1 MKSMLFLNWVAL
13 QTWHMAI
20 KSIETTPNPNSMK
33 LNLVTSVEGRPSTFT
48 TQQIDGCPLPFIK
61 LLEIAGVQ
69 SIFVC
74 NDFVTVNRNPTA
86 DWQPILDAAN
96 RCLSGNDELEQAT
109 SQRQAAEKDG
119 QVSVFVQTFR
129 SIPIQVKVVGGNEER
144 RLSLGARFNDAAMRI
159 QDATG
164 SDFLKERY
172 WAEAG
177 VRYGTA
183 AEVAQE
189 VFEEITGVIDDKSLA
204 DMELKA
210 LGQVVPNVVP
220 TSQEVLR
227 EQLASSDW
235 SVRLKAVQD
244 MGTDEAVLPL
254 LITALNDDHHQVRR
268 LAAAALGASGNS
280 AAVEPLCQALLNDTS
295 VGVKRTAGD
304 ALSDLGDVAAEQSM
318 CEALSDKNK
327 LVRWRAARFLAEVG
341 SASSLPALQAR
352 QNDSEF
358 EVRLEI
364 ETAIQRISGGGL
376 GAAPAW
382 KRIVENA

>member
-1 MKSMLFLNWVAL
+1 
-13 QTWHMAI
+13 
-20 KSIETTPNPNSMK
+20 MK
-33 LNLVTSVEGRPSTFT
+33 LNLVTSVEGKPSTFT
-48 TQQIDGCPLPFIK
+48 TQNSDGCPPTFIK

-74 NDFVTVNRNPTA
+74 NDFVTVNRNPTS

-96 RCLSGNDELEQAT
+96 RCLSGSEAVEEAS
-109 SQRQAAEKDG
+109 SQRHAAEKDG
-119 QVSVFVQTFR
+119 QVSVYVQTFR
-129 SIPIQVKVVGGNEER
+129 NIPIQVKVVGGNEEH
-144 RLSLGARFNDAAMRI
+144 RLSLGVRFNEVAMRI

-177 VRYGTA
+177 VRYGTVV
-183 AEVAQE
+183 EVAQE
-189 VFEEITGVIDDKSLA
+189 VFEEITGVINEKALVEL
-204 DMELKA
+204 ELKA
-210 LGQVVPNVVP
+210 LGQTVPNVVLP
-220 TSQEVLR
+220 SQDVLR
-227 EQLASSDW
+227 EQLHSPDW

-244 MGTDEAVLPL
+244 MGTSEPVLPL
-254 LITALNDDHHQVRR
+254 LVSALKDEHHQVRR
-268 LAAAALGASGNS
+268 LAAAALGATGS
-280 AAVEPLCQALLNDTS
+280 AAAVQPLCQALLSDSS

-304 ALSDLGDVAAEQSM
+304 ALSDLGNSSAESAM
-318 CEALSDKNK
+318 CEALSDNNK

-341 SASSLPALQAR
+341 SAASLPALQAK

-382 KRIVENA
+382 KRIVESA

>member
-1 MKSMLFLNWVAL
+1 MLFWSWVAL
-13 QTWHMAI
+13 QTWHMSI

-33 LNLVTSVEGRPSTFT
+33 LNLVTPVEGRPSTFT
-48 TQQIDGCPLPFIK
+48 SRQTDGCPPTLLK

-74 NDFVTVNRNPTA
+74 TDFVTVNRNPTA
-86 DWQPILDAAN
+86 DWQPILDAAS
-96 RCLSGNDELEQAT
+96 RCLSGGEELEQAD
-109 SQRQAAEKDG
+109 SQRKAAEKDG

-129 SIPIQVKVVGGNEER
+129 SIPIQVKVVGNNEEH
-144 RLSLGARFNDAAMRI
+144 RLSLGARFNDAAMRS

-172 WAEAG
+172 WSEAG
-177 VRYGTA
+177 VRYGTVQ
-183 AEVAQE
+183 EVAQE
-189 VFEEITGVIDDKSLA
+189 VFEEITGVIDDKALA
-204 DMELKA
+204 ELELKA
-210 LGQVVPNVVP
+210 SGKAVPNMVP
-220 TSQEVLR
+220 ISEEALR

-244 MGTDEAVLPL
+244 MGTAETVLPL
-254 LITALNDDHHQVRR
+254 LIIALKDDHHQVRR

-280 AAVEPLCQALLNDTS
+280 AAVEPLCQALLSDS
-295 VGVKRTAGD
+295 SIGVKRTAGD
-304 ALSDLGDVAAEQSM
+304 ALSDLGDVAAEQAM
-318 CEALSDKNK
+318 CQALSDKNK

-341 SASSLPALQAR
+341 SASSLPALKAK

>member
-1 MKSMLFLNWVAL
+1 MKSMLFWSWVAL
-13 QTWHMAI
+13 QTWHMSI

-33 LNLVTSVEGRPSTFT
+33 LNLVTSVEGRPRTFT
-48 TQQIDGCPLPFIK
+48 AQQTDGCPPAFIK

-69 SIFVC
+69 GIFVC
-74 NDFVTVNRNPTA
+74 NDFVTINRNPTA

-96 RCLSGNDELEQAT
+96 RCLSGNDEVEQA
-109 SQRQAAEKDG
+109 SLQRQAAEKDG

-129 SIPIQVKVVGGNEER
+129 SIPIQVKVVGGNEEH
-144 RLSLGARFNDAAMRI
+144 RLSLGTRFNDAAMRI

-177 VRYGTA
+177 VRYGTV

-204 DMELKA
+204 DLESKA
-210 LGQVVPNVVP
+210 LGKAVPNIVP
-220 TSQEVLR
+220 LSHEALR
-227 EQLASSDW
+227 NQLDSSDW

-244 MGTDEAVLPL
+244 MGTDETVMPL
-254 LITALNDDHHQVRR
+254 LIAALKDDHHQVRR
-268 LAAAALGASGNS
+268 LAAAALGATGNS
-280 AAVEPLCQALLNDTS
+280 AAVQPLCQALLNDPS

-304 ALSDLGDVAAEQSM
+304 ALSDLGDVSAEQAM

-341 SASSLPALQAR
+341 SAASLSALEAK

-376 GAAPAW
+376 GVAPAW

>member
-1 MKSMLFLNWVAL
+1 MKTMLFWSWIAL
-13 QTWHMAI
+13 QTWHMSI

-48 TQQIDGCPLPFIK
+48 TLQSDGCPPTFIK

-96 RCLSGNDELEQAT
+96 RCLSGGEELEQAS
-109 SQRQAAEKDG
+109 SQREAAEKDG

-129 SIPIQVKVVGGNEER
+129 SIPIQVKVVGGSEEH
-144 RLSLGARFNDAAMRI
+144 RLSLGMRFNEVAMRI

-177 VRYGTA
+177 VRYGTVVD
-183 AEVAQE
+183 VAQE
-189 VFEEITGVIDDKSLA
+189 VYEEITGVIDDKALV
-204 DMELKA
+204 ELEMKA
-210 LGQVVPNVVP
+210 LGQAVPNMVP
-220 TSQEVLR
+220 LSNEVLR
-227 EQLASSDW
+227 KQLESPDW
-235 SVRLKAVQD
+235 SIRLKAVQD
-244 MGTDEAVLPL
+244 MGTDETVLPL
-254 LITALNDDHHQVRR
+254 LVAALKDEHHQVRR

-280 AAVEPLCQALLNDTS
+280 AAVQPLCQALLNDSS

-304 ALSDLGDVAAEQSM
+304 ALSDLGDSSAEQAM

-341 SASSLPALQAR
+341 SAVSLPALQAK

-364 ETAIQRISGGGL
+364 ETAIQRISGGGV

>member
-1 MKSMLFLNWVAL
+1 MSV
-13 QTWHMAI
+13 

-33 LNLVTSVEGRPSTFT
+33 LNLVTAVEGKPSTFT
-48 TQQIDGCPLPFIK
+48 MKQSAGCPPVLLK
-61 LLEIAGVQ
+61 LLEIEGVQ

-74 NDFVTVNRNPTA
+74 NDFVTINRHPMV
-86 DWQPILDAAN
+86 DWQPILDAAH
-96 RCLSGNDELEQAT
+96 RSLSGSEEPVET
-109 SQRQAAEKDG
+109 SSQRQAAEKDG

-129 SIPIQVKVVGGNEER
+129 SIPIQVKVVGGNQEH
-144 RLSLGARFNDAAMRI
+144 RLSLGTRFNDAAMRI

-177 VRYGTA
+177 IRYGSVV
-183 AEVAQE
+183 EVAQE
-189 VFEEITGVIDDKSLA
+189 VFEEITGVIDEKALIEL
-204 DMELKA
+204 ELKA
-210 LGQVVPNVVP
+210 LGKTVPNLVP
-220 TSQEVLR
+220 RSLQSWR
-227 EQLASSDW
+227 DDLAAPDW
-235 SVRLKAVQD
+235 SVRLRAVQD
-244 MGTDEAVLPL
+244 MGTDESVMPL
-254 LITALNDDHHQVRR
+254 LIAALKDDHHQVRR
-268 LAAAALGASGNS
+268 LAAAALGTTGS
-280 AAVEPLCQALLNDTS
+280 AAAVQPLCEALLRDSS

-304 ALSDLGDVAAEQSM
+304 ALSDLGDVSAESAM

-341 SASSLPALQAR
+341 TTSSLPILQAK
-352 QNDSEF
+352 QNDAEF

-364 ETAIQRISGGGL
+364 ETAIQRISGGGQ